1 MMLTSLTPEERRT
14 IYADAFLLWRR
25 TEADWS
31 PPPFTETA
39 RQPRAGTNAWRKDMY
54 RRHAAKRRTEMLA
67 RKAKLRSAGL
77 L

>member
-1 MMLTSLTPEERRT
+1 MTEPFTPEQHLAAR
-14 IYADAFLLWRR
+14 AQAFLLWRR
-25 TEADWS
+25 SEADWS
-31 PPPFTETA
+31 PPPFTEPA

-77 L
+77 R